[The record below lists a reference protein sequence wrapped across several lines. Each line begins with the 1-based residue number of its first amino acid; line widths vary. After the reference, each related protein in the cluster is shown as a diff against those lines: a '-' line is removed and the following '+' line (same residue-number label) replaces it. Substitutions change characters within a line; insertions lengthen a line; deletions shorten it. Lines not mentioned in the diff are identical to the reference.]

1 MTDRC
6 SGRPEE
12 NQIGM
17 GVYLEQHWE
26 PFAKIN
32 VCFIGTAK
40 TQRTKGIKKKMFC
53 CYYVIVVFLF
63 LNYCFL
69 LGEGR

>member
-1 MTDRC
+1 MVIATDRL
-6 SGRPEE
+6 SGPEE

-32 VCFIGTAK
+32 VCFIGTAM
-40 TQRTKGIKKKMFC
+40 TQRRKGIKK
-53 CYYVIVVFLF
+53 YVS
-63 LNYCFL
+63 L
-69 LGEGR
+69 L